1 MKKLIIPLLFVSTP
15 VFAGC
20 PDSLPN
26 CSSEANSNSFLQNS
40 NKQLDYYTPPMPET
54 EHYYQYRT
62 PEGDVSRGWMR
73 KLD

>member
-20 PDSLPN
+20 PDSLPG
-26 CSSEANSNSFLQNS
+26 CSSEAVNNSIMENSKNQMPI
-40 NKQLDYYTPPMPET
+40 YEPPMPET

-62 PEGDVSRGWMR
+62 PEGDVSRGWQR